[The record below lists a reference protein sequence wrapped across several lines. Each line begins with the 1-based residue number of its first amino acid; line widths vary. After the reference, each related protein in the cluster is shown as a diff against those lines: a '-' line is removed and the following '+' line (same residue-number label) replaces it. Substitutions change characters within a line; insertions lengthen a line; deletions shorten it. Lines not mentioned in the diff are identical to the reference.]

1 MTKKTTLCYI
11 ERDGQYL
18 LLHRVKKKQDV
29 NEGKWVGIG
38 GHFLPDESPDECLL
52 REVREETGLTL
63 SRYRFAGKILFL
75 APPWP
80 REVMYLYHATT
91 EEGDVL
97 PDCDEG
103 VLAWVDK
110 QKALSLP
117 MWEGDRIFLSL
128 MEAGG
133 EPFSLLLRYDG
144 DRLVEHRLGGEE
156 IFDEE

>member
-1 MTKKTTLCYI
+1 M
-11 ERDGQYL
+11 
-18 LLHRVKKKQDV
+18 
-29 NEGKWVGIG
+29 
-38 GHFLPDESPDECLL
+38 

>member
-1 MTKKTTLCYI
+1 MVKRTTLCYI
-11 ERDGQYL
+11 EHDGKYL

-29 NEGKWVGIG
+29 NEGKWIGIG
-38 GHFLPDESPDECLL
+38 GHFLPDESPDECLM
-52 REVREETGLTL
+52 REVREETGLALTH
-63 SRYRFAGKILFL
+63 YRFAGKILFL

-91 EEGDVL
+91 DGGDIL

-128 MEAGG
+128 LEAGG

-144 DRLVEHRLGGEE
+144 DRLMEHRLGGEE
-156 IFDEE
+156 IFEEE

>member
-11 ERDGQYL
+11 ERDGRYL

-38 GHFLPDESPDECLL
+38 GHFLPGESPDACLL
-52 REVREETGLTL
+52 REVREETGLAL
-63 SRYRFAGKILFL
+63 SSYRFVGRVLFL

-91 EEGDVL
+91 DEGDTL

-110 QKALSLP
+110 AEALSLP
-117 MWEGDRIFLSL
+117 MWEGDRVFLPL
-128 MEAGG
+128 LEVTA
-133 EPFSLLLRYDG
+133 EPFCLLLRYEG

-156 IFDEE
+156 IFAEE